1 MVGGG
6 KDVSKRLKIKKG
18 ENIITF
24 FYFSEKDFSIL

>member
-24 FYFSEKDFSIL
+24 FSEKDCSIL